1 MCFFY
6 PTHWHLPT
14 CLNGKLIFYWLWT
27 RIYNV
32 SIEFVWTTEPVWILA
47 LSHQSTR
54 FSKKFVFVPTDFLG
68 RIANI
73 SVMVCCWGVWVKTH
87 WTSMTIATK
96 VVNEVAAEKAA
107 GVAEERVADE
117 AERETD
123 EGVGGEIEKKNF
135 KKNRQILIICSRI
148 SSTVTFFI

>member
-1 MCFFY
+1 
-6 PTHWHLPT
+6 
-14 CLNGKLIFYWLWT
+14 
-27 RIYNV
+27 
-32 SIEFVWTTEPVWILA
+32 
-47 LSHQSTR
+47 
-54 FSKKFVFVPTDFLG
+54 
-68 RIANI
+68 
-73 SVMVCCWGVWVKTH
+73 
-87 WTSMTIATK
+87 MTIATK

-123 EGVGGEIEKKNF
+123 EGVGGEIEKKKF